1 MIGMYQINKWAFQ
14 WKMSLNPDPSKQAP
28 QFFFSRKTK
37 KISHPSLCFE
47 NSIILETHIKN
58 TLANS
63 CCLIN
68 IWGTFESNYYQGKQS
83 YRTVSKVPKSLLRLV
98 LITMYK
104 ALVRPHLDYGDMIY
118 DEAYNKRFH
127 QKLESIQYNAYLPLS
142 GTIRGSSKEKL
153 YHKLCLE
160 LLQHWH
166 WYRKLY
172 LFCNIFKENKH
183 VYLFSLTPT
192 KKIGL

>member
-28 QFFFSRKTK
+28 KFFFSRKTK

-83 YRTVSKVPKSLLRLV
+83 YRTVSKVPKISAETGVNNYVQSFSETTFRLWRHDLWWSLQQNISPETWV
-98 LITMYK
+98 Y
-104 ALVRPHLDYGDMIY
+104 
-118 DEAYNKRFH
+118 
-127 QKLESIQYNAYLPLS
+127 SIQCLS
-142 GTIRGSSKEKL
+142 SPIRS
-153 YHKLCLE
+153 Y
-160 LLQHWH
+160 
-166 WYRKLY
+166 
-172 LFCNIFKENKH
+172 
-183 VYLFSLTPT
+183 
-192 KKIGL
+192 